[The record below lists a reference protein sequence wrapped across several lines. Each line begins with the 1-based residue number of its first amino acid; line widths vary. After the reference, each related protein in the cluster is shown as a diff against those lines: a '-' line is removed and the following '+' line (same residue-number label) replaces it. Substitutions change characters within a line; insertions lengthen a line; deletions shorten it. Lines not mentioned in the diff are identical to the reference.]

1 MKAAAE
7 SWAACQEDSVEMN
20 ATCDSIAQAEL
31 EEISGSMS
39 VWTDEV
45 AEKVKA
51 LGVAMLESQEIVLHK
66 LQAILLETL
75 TDALNCSDAVLDKLA
90 EKAQQTSDGFMPNA
104 TMGPRNVSDKECR
117 IVWGL
122 ARYYCKV
129 HTKDLNET
137 ETEDLSD
144 SLSTDLGTAGI
155 SGVRPP
161 WATSCGHHRQLCRAG
176 GARDDQHSYHHYHC
190 DEHGIHIYIPHDQ
203 CLFHFKHSTFCL
215 AVVLD
220 CTLRRAALDAPLPG
234 AWLSDA
240 EAEIFGNRGDMYSA
254 CFSW

>member
-1 MKAAAE
+1 
-7 SWAACQEDSVEMN
+7 
-20 ATCDSIAQAEL
+20 
-31 EEISGSMS
+31 
-39 VWTDEV
+39 
-45 AEKVKA
+45 VKA
-51 LGVAMLESQEIVLHK
+51 LGAAMLEGREIVLRK

-144 SLSTDLGTAGI
+144 SLGTDLGTTDI
-155 SGVRPP
+155 SGVRRL
-161 WATSCGHHRQLCRAG
+161 GRR
-176 GARDDQHSYHHYHC
+176 
-190 DEHGIHIYIPHDQ
+190 
-203 CLFHFKHSTFCL
+203 L
-215 AVVLD
+215 AVITD
-220 CTLRRAALDAPLPG
+220 SYAAQEEEETTSTAGDGGDGTSETTTTTTTTIAGMGSTSTSHSMVTSAYSISSILLSV
-234 AWLSDA
+234 WLL
-240 EAEIFGNRGDMYSA
+240 I
-254 CFSW
+254 